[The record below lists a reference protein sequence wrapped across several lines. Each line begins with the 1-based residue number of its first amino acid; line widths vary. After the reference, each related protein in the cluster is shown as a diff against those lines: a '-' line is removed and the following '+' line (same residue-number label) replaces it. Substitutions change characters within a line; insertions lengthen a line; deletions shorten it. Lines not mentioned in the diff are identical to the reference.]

1 MKIQTPT
8 HIMNENQQPAQTP
21 YFDALEDMRSI
32 VRDNPELD
40 NGFRDF
46 IRRLEDLR
54 DTNLA

>member
-8 HIMNENQQPAQTP
+8 HIMNEHEQQEKTP
-21 YFDALEDMRSI
+21 YFDTLEDMRTI

-40 NGFRDF
+40 NGYRDF